1 MGGGSLGE
9 SSHRRL
15 FTSFQAVLVIS
26 VIAGI
31 PTFCRAAT
39 LTVCPGGTFSTI
51 QSAVDVANAGD
62 TVQVCAGLY
71 REQVTITKA
80 LTVQGLALGNANAVV
95 ILPPTTGLVA
105 NTTETSGPLLPE
117 AAQVLVQTPKG
128 TGGSIDVTLRDL
140 TIDGIG
146 NNVNGCAPL
155 VTGVLY
161 QNASG
166 TIAQVEARN
175 QVLSA
180 GKTGCQ
186 SGFGLRVESTD
197 NAPGLAAVTVQ
208 DSTVHDYQKNGI
220 TAIGTDTAVQISG
233 NTIRGQ
239 GPTNG
244 AAENGIQVGAGA
256 SGTIVNNQ
264 VIDNIWAP
272 DTINDPA
279 DAATGI
285 LIFAASSVTVTG
297 NTIGNSQFGIATG
310 TSPSS
315 PADNTV
321 IDTNIIFGTRVFD
334 GIELCSNNN
343 TVTNNI
349 IASSDEAG
357 VHTDSRCGATGNG
370 NNINTNTINSA
381 CAGILEGS
389 GTSNNAA
396 APNVFLNVTHI
407 LLNADQCLP

>member
-71 REQVTITKA
+71 PEQVTITKA
-80 LTVQGLALGNANAVV
+80 LTVQGLAVGNANAVV

-272 DTINDPA
+272 DTIDDPA

-315 PADNTV
+315 PADKEV
-321 IDTNIIFGTRVFD
+321 IQPKRRN
-334 GIELCSNNN
+334 
-343 TVTNNI
+343 
-349 IASSDEAG
+349 
-357 VHTDSRCGATGNG
+357 
-370 NNINTNTINSA
+370 
-381 CAGILEGS
+381 
-389 GTSNNAA
+389 
-396 APNVFLNVTHI
+396 
-407 LLNADQCLP
+407 

>member
-1 MGGGSLGE
+1 MRIATIGE
-9 SSHRRL
+9 RLRRRL
-15 FTSFQAVLVIS
+15 LTRLQAVLVVS
-26 VIAGI
+26 VIVGA
-31 PTFCRAAT
+31 PPLCLAAT
-39 LTVCPGGTFSTI
+39 LTVCPGGTFGTI

-71 REQVTITKA
+71 PEQVTITKA

-95 ILPPTTGLVA
+95 ILPPATGLVA
-105 NTTETSGPLLPE
+105 NSTETSGALLPE
-117 AAQVLVQTPKG
+117 AAQVLVQTPTG
-128 TGGSIDVTLRDL
+128 QGGSIDVTLRNL

-146 NNVNGCAPL
+146 NKVNGCAPL

-166 TIAQVEARN
+166 TVEQVEVRN

-180 GKTGCQ
+180 SLTGCQ

-208 DSTVHDYQKNGI
+208 DSTVRDYQKNGI
-220 TAIGTDTAVQISG
+220 TAIGTDTAVQISR
-233 NTIRGQ
+233 NTVRGQ

-256 SGTIVNNQ
+256 SGIIMNNQ
-264 VIDNIWAP
+264 VIDNVWAP

-315 PADNTV
+315 PANNTV
-321 IDTNIIFGTRVFD
+321 IDTNTIFGTRVFD

-357 VHTDSRCGATGNG
+357 VHTDSRCGGTGNG
-370 NNINTNTINSA
+370 NNISTNTINSA

-389 GTSNNAA
+389 GTSGNAL
-396 APNVFLNVTHI
+396 APNVFQNVTNI
-407 LLNADQCLP
+407 VLNADQCHP